1 MGWNRLEN
9 GDLLRAAEKSDFA
22 VMVTGD
28 KNISYQQ
35 NFTGR
40 KLSLIVLE
48 NIDWNVIKLNPH
60 PVAEALNKVAP
71 GSFQFVSFRA

>member
-9 GDLLRAAEKSDFA
+9 GDLLRAAEADEFA

-35 NFTGR
+35 NLAAR

-48 NIDWNVIKLNPH
+48 NIDWN
-60 PVAEALNKVAP
+60 
-71 GSFQFVSFRA
+71 G

>member
-9 GDLLRAAEKSDFA
+9 GDLLKAAEGGDFI

-35 NFTGR
+35 NLAGR

-48 NIDWNVIKLNPH
+48 VIDWNIIKQNPQ
-60 PVAEALNKVAP
+60 PVVEALKTVTP
-71 GSFQFVSFRA
+71 GSFQIVGFSV